1 MKILVTGSSGFYG
14 SHLIDLLLKET
25 DAEIY
30 GVDNLHRLED
40 FTVNPFDIIQDK
52 ESLKERVT
60 NWEMD
65 FRDLDAKK
73 IDETGIDCI
82 IHLASLVSIPES
94 MKDPMGYFEL
104 NEIGTFK
111 LSQELLKTRNKPF
124 LIYASSPEV
133 YGNPIYTP
141 MDINHPC
148 RPRSVYAA
156 TKLAAEKHCM
166 VLYEWYKWL
175 YIREFRCL

>member
-40 FTVNPFDIIQDK
+40 FPVDPFEIIEDK
-52 ESLKERVT
+52 EKFNERFV

-65 FRDLDAKK
+65 YRDLKAEK
-73 IDETGIDCI
+73 IDEAGIDTI
-82 IHLASLVSIPES
+82 IHLAALVSIPES
-94 MKDPMGYFEL
+94 MQKPMEYFES
-104 NEIGTFK
+104 NEKGTFS
-111 LSQELLKTRNKPF
+111 LCQELLKTKSKPF

-133 YGNPIYTP
+133 Y
-141 MDINHPC
+141 
-148 RPRSVYAA
+148 
-156 TKLAAEKHCM
+156 
-166 VLYEWYKWL
+166 
-175 YIREFRCL
+175 